1 MRPRHLAIV
10 LALAS
15 SGLLAACG
23 SGNQP
28 SLMNLRS
35 DSKGPDEF
43 AILPVKP
50 LEMPKDLA
58 VLPEP
63 TPGGTNLVDPNPMGD
78 AIAALGGKAISAD
91 APSRGDNAIISY
103 ASRNGLTADIRQV
116 LAAED
121 LDYRKRNNG
130 RLLERLMKVTV
141 YFKAYR
147 AQSLDQDA
155 ELARWRAKGVA
166 TPSAPPPTQ
175 E

>member
-1 MRPRHLAIV
+1 MRPAILAMF
-10 LALAS
+10 LGFGAS
-15 SGLLAACG
+15 TLLGACA
-23 SGNQP
+23 SDKEPN
-28 SLMNLRS
+28 LMNLRS

-43 AILPVKP
+43 GILPTKP

-63 TPGGTNLVDPNPMGD
+63 TPGGVNLVDPNPMGD
-78 AIAALGGKAISAD
+78 AIAALGGKAPKAD
-91 APSRGDNAIISY
+91 APSRGDAGIISY
-103 ASRNGLTADIRQV
+103 ASRNGVTEDIRGI

-130 RLLERLMKVTV
+130 RLLERLFKVTV

-155 ELARWRAKGVA
+155 ELARWRAKGLA
-166 TPSAPPPTQ
+166 TPSAPPAK

>member
-1 MRPRHLAIV
+1 MQPKGQV
-10 LALAS
+10 LIAALVATALLGGCAS
-15 SGLLAACG
+15 DKVP
-23 SGNQP
+23 N
-28 SLMNLRS
+28 LMNLRS
-35 DSKGPDEF
+35 DSNGPDEF

-63 TPGGTNLVDPNPMGD
+63 TPGSSNLVDPNPQAD
-78 AIAALGGKAISAD
+78 AVIAMGGKPRSTTAGNSAD
-91 APSRGDNAIISY
+91 RGLIAY
-103 ASRNGLTADIRQV
+103 AARDGVTADVRGT

-130 RLLERLMKVTV
+130 RLLERLFKVNT

-147 AQSLDQDA
+147 PQALDQQA
-155 ELARWRAKGVA
+155 ELARWRAQGLA
-166 TPSAPPPTQ
+166 TPSAPPA